1 MEGVLDMVSA
11 GEVSLPVVAG
21 EQLPVD
27 LLGRQEL
34 VDRIME
40 LLNILSSTRGS
51 CTFALNGKWGS
62 GKTFLLNMLE
72 RQLREYQA
80 GEKYTVFHYNCWE
93 YDYYEEPLIA
103 IVAAMLD
110 GLDEETQLIP
120 EVSRDAFKRGID
132 TVKPMF
138 EKIMASFAKNK
149 LGIDIA
155 DILSLANEMQ
165 NGAKEADKKINEKYD
180 YDQYYGF
187 KKAIRTAK
195 EGFQQLTGDKT
206 AVVVVDE
213 LDRCLPG
220 YAIKVLE
227 RLHHLF
233 YGMENMV
240 VILAVDKS
248 QMGHSVE
255 QIFGKGT
262 DASAYLKK
270 FINFELTLNTG
281 KVEGEKFREKYAD
294 YLDLFDETL
303 IESDI
308 IFDEFVSTLFDGID
322 ARTQERLIE
331 RITTVHRMLFP
342 NQKKDYSFMFFE
354 LMLIV
359 FNHVHPLLD
368 NIFAI
373 EKSYG
378 YNIRVTLAE
387 MGCPKFTSY
396 MNNIWKCVSARE
408 DDMFDYVRGGK
419 SFYLSG
425 KLEISEMLLFYL
437 ASICN
442 SGPSVNVNLESED
455 GHRCYTNWLEIK
467 KVYKLFQVIK

>member
-110 GLDEETQLIP
+110 GLDKEIQLIP
-120 EVSRDAFKRGID
+120 EVSRAAFKRGID

-165 NGAKEADKKINEKYD
+165 DGAKEADEKINEKYD

-195 EGFQQLTGDKT
+195 EGFQELTDDKT
-206 AVVVVDE
+206 VVVVVDE
-213 LDRCLPG
+213 LDRCLPS

-308 IFDEFVSTLFDGID
+308 VFDDFILALFDGID
-322 ARTQERLIE
+322 ARTQERMME
-331 RITTVHRMLFP
+331 RLTTAHKVLFP
-342 NQKKDYSFMFFE
+342 AEKKDYSILYFE
-354 LMLIV
+354 LMWVVLMHTKQGNNMDFDHIFSVHSGYRIQLANMNMNAFSAYIDSEWAGVEMHIEHRTDKLVFIGGRGNIPQLLIWYTGEIHPTRNSRYV
-359 FNHVHPLLD
+359 FSSD
-368 NIFAI
+368 
-373 EKSYG
+373 G
-378 YNIRVTLAE
+378 
-387 MGCPKFTSY
+387 SY
-396 MNNIWKCVSARE
+396 MHSNVEAL
-408 DDMFDYVRGGK
+408 K
-419 SFYLSG
+419 SLDHFL
-425 KLEISEMLLFYL
+425 
-437 ASICN
+437 
-442 SGPSVNVNLESED
+442 
-455 GHRCYTNWLEIK
+455 RRIK
-467 KVYKLFQVIK
+467 